1 MARRRQSQ
9 EISTFLNTRI
19 EQQQQIKKK
28 SAKRGTESRGEEEEE
43 RKRERESRCRQEL
56 VIHIID
62 FLFGLLVAVDQV
74 LPSWCRAGT
83 ARASTTL
90 FFSVA
95 LSLRWHRPIFYDY
108 DEDDELE
115 SLPSILAVFQLRKE
129 RKKERASES
138 RNEARQ
144 DIAIYIL

>member
-1 MARRRQSQ
+1 M
-9 EISTFLNTRI
+9 
-19 EQQQQIKKK
+19 
-28 SAKRGTESRGEEEEE
+28 
-43 RKRERESRCRQEL
+43 
-56 VIHIID
+56 IHIID

-129 RKKERASES
+129 RKREGERES
-138 RNEARQ
+138 KRGAAGYCN
-144 DIAIYIL
+144 IYFIKPPFLLCIKLYSIS

>member
-1 MARRRQSQ
+1 M
-9 EISTFLNTRI
+9 
-19 EQQQQIKKK
+19 
-28 SAKRGTESRGEEEEE
+28 
-43 RKRERESRCRQEL
+43 
-56 VIHIID
+56 IHIID

-129 RKKERASES
+129 RKREGASES